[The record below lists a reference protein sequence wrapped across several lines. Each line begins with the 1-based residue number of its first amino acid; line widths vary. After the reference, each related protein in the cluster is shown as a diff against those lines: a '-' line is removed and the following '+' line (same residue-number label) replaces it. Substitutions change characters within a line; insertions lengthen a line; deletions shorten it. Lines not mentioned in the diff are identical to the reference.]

1 MTEERQLGEGDVTD
15 EGQNQMSE
23 KHHIHEESKPVPGP
37 FPSKD
42 EGDIGIACYVK
53 DNVLIINFNKDL
65 SWIGLE
71 KPQVEQFIQ
80 MFQEKLAE
88 ME

>member
-1 MTEERQLGEGDVTD
+1 MTE
-15 EGQNQMSE
+15 E
-23 KHHIHEESKPVPGP
+23 KHHINEEPKPVPQQ

-80 MFQEKLAE
+80 IFQEKLAE